1 MPEHVAREQML
12 ASGLSPWQCEGTIE
26 LYDWI
31 RNGGAD
37 LVTSSVHDLTGHDP
51 HSLED
56 WLGEMRAEF
65 LGPPPDRPPSV
76 F

>member
-1 MPEHVAREQML
+1 ML
-12 ASGLSPWQCEGTIE
+12 ASGLSPWQCDGTIE

-37 LVTSSVHDLTGHDP
+37 SVTSSVHDLTGQEP

-56 WLGEMRAEF
+56 WLSEMRSEF
-65 LGPPPDRPPSV
+65 LVPSSDRPPPV